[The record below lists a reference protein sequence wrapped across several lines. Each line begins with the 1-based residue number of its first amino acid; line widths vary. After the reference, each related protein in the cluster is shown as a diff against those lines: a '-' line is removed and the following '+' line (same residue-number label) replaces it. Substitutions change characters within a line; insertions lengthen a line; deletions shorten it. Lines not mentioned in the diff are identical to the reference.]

1 MGRGVSDG
9 AGKLRLADLARGP
22 AQVSLRPD
30 AAERAKIAA
39 ELGLEGLPA
48 LSAEIEVR
56 PWLDGAE
63 LRGRFTATVA
73 QICGVTLEPF
83 EQPLA
88 GDIDVRVLPAGSPN
102 APAQDEGGELA
113 LDLDA
118 PDPPDVLEGEEVDVA
133 RYLVE
138 HLALEVD
145 PFPRK
150 PGAEFDYVPDA
161 PTDSPFAALAALKRR
176 EP

>member
-1 MGRGVSDG
+1 MGGMSDSVR
-9 AGKLRLADLARGP
+9 KLRLADLARGP
-22 AQVSLRPD
+22 AQVSLCPD

-63 LRGRFTATVA
+63 LRGRFTATVE
-73 QICGVTLEPF
+73 QICGVTLDPF
-83 EQPLA
+83 EQSFT
-88 GDIDVRVLPAGSPN
+88 GDIDVRLLPAGSPN
-102 APAQDEGGELA
+102 ALAEEAGGELA

-118 PDPPDVLEGEEVDVA
+118 PDPPDVLESEEIDVA
-133 RYLVE
+133 HYVVE
-138 HLALEVD
+138 HLALELD

-161 PTDSPFAALAALKRR
+161 PTDSPFAALGALKRR